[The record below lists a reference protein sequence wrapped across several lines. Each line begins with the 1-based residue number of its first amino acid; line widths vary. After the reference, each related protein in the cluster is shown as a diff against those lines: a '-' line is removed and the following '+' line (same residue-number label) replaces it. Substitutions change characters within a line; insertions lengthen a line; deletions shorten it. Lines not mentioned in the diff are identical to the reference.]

1 MTIQLEAAQKMLLDM
16 VQTLGTEV
24 LPLAQ
29 CSQRVLA
36 ETVTAELNF
45 PPFDRSPL
53 DGYAVIAA
61 DVQAARP
68 DSPVVLRQIDMIAA
82 GSVSRAVITS
92 GTACRIMT
100 GAPLPSGATGVV
112 RVEDTDFADGMVRIF
127 AGGGIDQNIC
137 RAGEE
142 IAAGEEVIQAGTV
155 INAGVMGM
163 LAVLGKACP
172 LVYKKPKVSLLAT
185 GSELV
190 SPDMPLAPGKI
201 RNSNSYMLSGQVENA
216 GGRPAFLG
224 QARDEVE
231 AIASVIAAAPAC
243 DMTITTGGASVGDY
257 DLIGEVFARLGID
270 ILFEKVSIKPGMP
283 VLAGVKSGKMFIGLS
298 GNPAAASI
306 SFETLIR
313 PVLLKMGGR
322 QRWQRPKIRA
332 TLARDFCKSSE
343 ARRFVWAYWWQDG
356 KAMLVEPLHYQGN
369 GMLKSAMG
377 ANCLI
382 VIPTG
387 TPPLAS
393 GSEVDIEL
401 LAEGVVR

>member
-1 MTIQLEAAQKMLLDM
+1 MIVELESAQKMLLDL
-16 VQTLGTEV
+16 VKTLDTEV
-24 LPLAQ
+24 LPLTQ

-36 ETVTAELNF
+36 ETVTADMNF

-61 DVQAARP
+61 DVKAARQ
-68 DSPVVLRQIDMIAA
+68 DSPVILRQIDMIAA
-82 GSVSRAVITS
+82 GSVSQAVVVP

-112 RVEDTDFADGMVRIF
+112 RVEDTAVADGMVRIF
-127 AGGGIDQNIC
+127 AGAGIEKNIC

-142 IAAGEEVIQAGTV
+142 IAAGDEVIPAGTV

-190 SPDMPLAPGKI
+190 SPDMALAPGKI
-201 RNSNSYMLSGQVENA
+201 RNSNSYMLSGQVEYA
-216 GGRPAFLG
+216 GAQSVFLG

-231 AIASVIAAAPAC
+231 AIARSIAAAPAC

-270 ILFEKVSIKPGMP
+270 ILFEHVSIKPGMP
-283 VLAGVKSGKMFIGLS
+283 VLAGVKAGKMFIGLS

-322 QRWQRPKIRA
+322 QHWQRPVIRA
-332 TLARDFCKSSE
+332 TLAREFGKSSE

-356 KAMLVEPLHYQGN
+356 KTIMVKPLHYQGN

-382 VIPTG
+382 VIPAG
-387 TPPLAS
+387 TPPLSA

-401 LAEGVVR
+401 LMYEVIR